1 MKKKLSVLFFSFI
14 VFSGLQAQSLLKSD
28 SSDYC
33 PGVIVY
39 EDLEEALENPQE
51 VVKLDL
57 SMQKLTKISS
67 EIAKLTNL
75 ECLDLSFNRFSDLPR
90 ELSKL
95 KKLRYINLAGTR
107 FLTKAPAVLKELE
120 SLQTVDLRDHPEWSE
135 KQYTDAEKM
144 LSGKTVIR

>member
-1 MKKKLSVLFFSFI
+1 MKKI
-14 VFSGLQAQSLLKSD
+14 VFIFLVTIGFAGLQAQTRLVSD

-39 EDLEEALENPQE
+39 EDLYEALENPEQ
-51 VVKLDL
+51 VVKLDI
-57 SMQKLTKISS
+57 SMQKLTKIPP

-75 ECLDLSFNRFSDLPR
+75 ECLDLSFNRFSDLPQ
-90 ELSKL
+90 ELKQL

-107 FLTKAPAVLKELE
+107 FLMKAPSVLREIPSLE
-120 SLQTVDLRDHPEWSE
+120 IIDLRDHPEWSE
-135 KQYTDAEKM
+135 KQYAEAEKM

>member
-1 MKKKLSVLFFSFI
+1 MKKLLFILFFVCIGFCD
-14 VFSGLQAQSLLKSD
+14 LQAQSLLMSD

-39 EDLEEALENPQE
+39 EDLEEALESPQE

-57 SMQKLTKISS
+57 SMQKLTKISPD
-67 EIAKLTNL
+67 IAKLTNL
-75 ECLDLSFNRFSDLPR
+75 ECLDLSFNRFSDLPQ
-90 ELSKL
+90 ELKQL

-107 FLTKAPAVLKELE
+107 FLTKVPAVLKELE
-120 SLQTVDLRDHPEWSE
+120 SLQIVDLRDHPEWSE
-135 KQYTDAEKM
+135 KQYTEAEKT

>member
-1 MKKKLSVLFFSFI
+1 MKKLFFIVLFMCIAFA
-14 VFSGLQAQSLLKSD
+14 GLQAQALLTSD
-28 SSDYC
+28 ASDHC
-33 PGVIVY
+33 PGVVVY
-39 EDLEEALENPQE
+39 EDLETALENPQE

-57 SMQKLTKISS
+57 SMQKLTKISP

-75 ECLDLSFNRFSDLPR
+75 ECLDLSFNRFTDLPQ
-90 ELSKL
+90 ELKQL

-135 KQYTDAEKM
+135 KQYAEAEKM
-144 LSGKTVIR
+144 LSGKTVVR